1 MSYEMTSERLKITS
15 GECNS
20 ENKKN
25 KIGEVVLGRQPPDA
39 SPPLRPSAIAKRPA
53 IEQSYIIIIM

>member
-25 KIGEVVLGRQPPDA
+25 KIGEGVLGRQPPDA
-39 SPPLRPSAIAKRPA
+39 SPPHTIRP
-53 IEQSYIIIIM
+53 QSRNVLQSNKVTL